1 MEKGFTLQNQSTRGI
16 LTEIHIADLHFGAFD
31 PAIQY
36 QILQEQFISRI
47 APYNF
52 DILSI
57 DGDIFDHKLMANSD
71 SVMFASKFV
80 DDCVV
85 RSIATVTGLSWDE
98 VFLELSIEAYIAKD
112 KLDANYVWG
121 NWLTTHGFTKHRL
134 PDTCPLCYSVRDF
147 VRDHKKG
154 LFILGDGTLA
164 IAVVDGYY
172 VDTFDSG
179 DRTVLFYFEKNED

>member
-1 MEKGFTLQNQSTRGI
+1 M
-16 LTEIHIADLHFGAFD
+16 
-31 PAIQY
+31 
-36 QILQEQFISRI
+36 
-47 APYNF
+47 
-52 DILSI
+52 
-57 DGDIFDHKLMANSD
+57 
-71 SVMFASKFV
+71 
-80 DDCVV
+80 

-154 LFILGDGTLA
+154 LFILGDGTHA